1 MRYIKYFNESK
12 SNHILDDIV
21 DIFCDFE
28 DYYKVI
34 PEYIGQFS
42 SQHPKYP
49 NKKIIQVRIASKI
62 DDTFKFN
69 NDIKDCIDRLMEYL
83 SLENITKI
91 IFDIQMYNDRRS
103 YKRSYK
109 KMKELIYSREP
120 DIYNLY
126 IIIYQ

>member
-1 MRYIKYFNESK
+1 
-12 SNHILDDIV
+12 
-21 DIFCDFE
+21 
-28 DYYKVI
+28 
-34 PEYIGQFS
+34 
-42 SQHPKYP
+42 
-49 NKKIIQVRIASKI
+49 
-62 DDTFKFN
+62 
-69 NDIKDCIDRLMEYL
+69 MEYL